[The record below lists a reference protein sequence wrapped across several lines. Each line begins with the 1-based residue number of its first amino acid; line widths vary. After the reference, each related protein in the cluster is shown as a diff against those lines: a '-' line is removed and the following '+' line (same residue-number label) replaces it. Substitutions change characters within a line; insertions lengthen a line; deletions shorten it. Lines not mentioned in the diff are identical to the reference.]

1 MNKVVVKAKDNDDLR
16 SSIEFAEFFGFK
28 INYPERLYG
37 VIPPKEYIEAIEFI
51 NANSIR
57 DKLVLGDSIIV
68 LILSMLLLFIPHI
81 FILSSDY
88 RKRTKYLKDIE
99 NGIKPAIQQIN
110 NTLGAA
116 RGVTFA
122 YKMARNVKK
131 IKLII
136 SYPQNQAVQLP
147 ISNSLLATDN
157 THILLLNDTGYQR
170 YQYSQT
176 YHYWTENFNN
186 NSMKPI
192 YVRTGWISDGSIST
206 KKFQYPPQLYNY
218 ISSNELFAVL
228 KEYEEFRGPK
238 APDHSTLETVAIFTS
253 AFLVGIFLLIYLNY
267 GFKEEEDQYYQDYF
281 NSIEGL
287 MNQFNQRFSQRGIIF
302 KAYRLKQRGA
312 HKPDLVIYIPK
323 EQNDMAQLITTEP
336 SNYPMVV
343 SSLNGN
349 FLPLFQVNQPILFN
363 ALPQPS
369 VIKISN

>member
-1 MNKVVVKAKDNDDLR
+1 MNKVIVKAKDNDDLR
-16 SSIEFAEFFGFK
+16 SSIEFAEFYGFK
-28 INYPERLYG
+28 ISYPECLYG
-37 VIPPKEYIEAIEFI
+37 VIPPKEYIGAIEFI

-57 DKLVLGDSIIV
+57 DKLVLGDSTLVFII
-68 LILSMLLLFIPHI
+68 SMLLLFIPHI

-99 NGIKPAIQQIN
+99 DGIKPAIEQIN
-110 NTLGAA
+110 NTLGVA
-116 RGVTFA
+116 RGVTFN
-122 YKMARNVKK
+122 YKMARNVKE

-136 SYPQNQAVQLP
+136 SYPQSQAIQLP

-157 THILLLNDTGYQR
+157 THILLLNDSGYQR

-186 NSMKPI
+186 SMKPI
-192 YVRTGWISDGSIST
+192 YVRTGWISVGSVST
-206 KKFQYPPQLYNY
+206 KKYQYPPQLYNY
-218 ISSNELFAVL
+218 ISSDELFAVL

-238 APDHSTLETVAIFTS
+238 APDHSTLETIAIITS
-253 AFLVGIFLLIYLNY
+253 AIVVGLFLILYLFY
-267 GFKEEEDQYYQDYF
+267 GFKDEEDQYYQDYF
-281 NSIEGL
+281 NSIESL

-369 VIKISN
+369 VIKISK

>member
-1 MNKVVVKAKDNDDLR
+1 MNKIVVKAKDNDGLR

-28 INYPERLYG
+28 VSYPECLYG
-37 VIPPKEYIEAIEFI
+37 IIPPKEYVEAIEFI

-57 DKLVLGDSIIV
+57 DKLVLGDSSLVFIV
-68 LILSMLLLFIPHI
+68 SMLLLFIPHI

-99 NGIKPAIQQIN
+99 DGIKPAIQQIN
-110 NTLGAA
+110 NTLGTA
-116 RGVTFA
+116 RGVTFS
-122 YKMARNVKK
+122 YKMARNVKD

-136 SYPQNQAVQLP
+136 SYPQSQSLQLP
-147 ISNSLLATDN
+147 ITNSLLAADN
-157 THILLLNDTGYQR
+157 TPILLLNDFGYQR

-176 YHYWTENFNN
+176 HHYWTENFN

-192 YVRTGWISDGSIST
+192 YVRTGWITVGSLST

-218 ISSNELFAVL
+218 ISTNELFAVL
-228 KEYEEFRGPK
+228 KEYEEFRGPA
-238 APDHSTLETVAIFTS
+238 APDHSTLEMIAIITS
-253 AFLVGIFLLIYLNY
+253 AFLVGIFLILYLFY
-267 GFKEEEDQYYQDYF
+267 GFKDEEDKYYQDYF
-281 NSIEGL
+281 DSIEGL
-287 MNQFNQRFSQRGIIF
+287 MNQFNQRFSSRGIIF
-302 KAYRLKQRGA
+302 KAYRPKQRGA
-312 HKPDLVIYIPK
+312 HKPDIVIYIPK

-336 SNYPMVV
+336 NHHPVVV

-349 FLPLFQVNQPILFN
+349 YLPLYQVNQPILFN